1 MRLVPPYIE
10 SLEPERARK
19 PTAELQKE
27 PGLKRVVKLASNVT
41 PWVRHPSRSRSSN
54 IITPIFTFIRT
65 ADSICAKFWLTITTS
80 NRET

>member
-1 MRLVPPYIE
+1 MRLIPPYIE
-10 SLEPERARK
+10 SPELYRPGK
-19 PTAELQKE
+19 PTDELKE
-27 PGLKRVVKLASNVT
+27 EPRLERVVKLASNVT
-41 PWVRHPSRSRSSN
+41 PSVRHPSRSRGSN